1 MKSGLQSRT
10 GFRTP
15 SPEGRA
21 VRRAAVPASPE
32 RFRRHPAEDRTPD
45 AVPEPQECSPQSEPP
60 ASAGAFVLRR
70 LKTGRA
76 LLCAAVEFG
85 DRIEGILPIA
95 GLDAR
100 RLDGRAVITS
110 IAGRLAASADAAG
123 QRFSADLRDPRLALR
138 LKGRHAD
145 GELVL
150 DEAFAAARQARLEAR
165 GKLALAGDGRFEAS
179 GSLSRFDPRAFV
191 ASAPPAD
198 LNARFSAAGRRA
210 AGSSTRESGKA
221 ALALRPRQSMPCARN
236 HAARSK
242 AASSSSPRSAGSNAS
257 ASTPC
262 RSSASSTPQVK
273 APCAPPPCRARWM
286 VLVVVSL
293 MPSVNHKQTKSFR

>member
-1 MKSGLQSRT
+1 VRWRAPEAGSE
-10 GFRTP
+10 GF
-15 SPEGRA
+15 GRIDGDLA
-21 VRRAAVPASPE
+21 VS
-32 RFRRHPAEDRTPD
+32 
-45 AVPEPQECSPQSEPP
+45 
-60 ASAGAFVLRR
+60 
-70 LKTGRA
+70 
-76 LLCAAVEFG
+76 
-85 DRIEGILPIA
+85 

-100 RLDGRAVITS
+100 RLDKRAVSTA

-123 QRFSADLRDPRLALR
+123 QRFSVDLRDPRLALR

-210 AGSSTRESGKA
+210 PELAATLKLELAPSSLEGKPLAAAPRWRSTAAGSPTPTWRWIWPATGSSPKAATAAPATGWSSISTRPSW
-221 ALALRPRQSMPCARN
+221 RPSATGWAGGCGSTACSA
-236 HAARSK
+236 AARPSPT
-242 AASSSSPRSAGSNAS
+242 ASSSWPARSCAS
-257 ASTPC
+257 AACCST
-262 RSSASSTPQVK
+262 RSRAAGGWPRG
-273 APCAPPPCRARWM
+273 ARAR
-286 VLVVVSL
+286 
-293 MPSVNHKQTKSFR
+293 